1 MVKVF
6 TTDEN
11 GKIILTKEE
20 LEQMLQEAY
29 EEGRKTSI
37 VYYQQPPEYIYYWRY
52 NTPEITCSTNIDK
65 PPFIRG

>member
-1 MVKVF
+1 MIKVF

-37 VYYQQPPEYIYYWRY
+37 VYY
-52 NTPEITCSTNIDK
+52 
-65 PPFIRG
+65 